1 MLRVGAILLVHALV
15 YAVIIAALGRLLL
28 FGGFGLSL
36 RESALERGGMFE
48 AHVEQLAVGISYGIA
63 LLRAYYYPWHLL
75 LRFFAPTAAGYRFS
89 PAACTTVSV
98 APRPAVGAFDA
109 KGT

>member
-1 MLRVGAILLVHALV
+1 MLRAGVILLIHALV

-36 RESALERGGMFE
+36 RESMLEGGIFE

-75 LRFFAPTAAGYRFS
+75 LRFFALTAAGYHFN
-89 PAACTTVSV
+89 PVACTTVNV
-98 APRPAVGAFDA
+98 APRPAVGAFDT
-109 KGT
+109 KDT